1 MQIFQPVKVENY
13 QFMDSGLNQYEPL
26 LVYTKDDEE
35 DDKVY
40 FVKNKFDDKL
50 REWKE
55 ENLKIEGKNRIVAN
69 NNCGTISIDI
79 YIKDLEDSIAKLT
92 ADVEE
97 LKYKLEKREKKSH
110 IYNLMERIGEINGKE
125 GLEINELKS

>member
-55 ENLKIEGKNRIVAN
+55 ENLKIEGKNRIVTN
-69 NNCGTISIDI
+69 SNQGVVSIDI
-79 YIKDLEDSIAKLT
+79 CIQDLEDSIAKLT
-92 ADVEE
+92 AD
-97 LKYKLEKREKKSH
+97 LR
-110 IYNLMERIGEINGKE
+110 R
-125 GLEINELKS
+125 